1 MPSSIT
7 SSSSTGSSIKSWFAR
22 HCSPAPAWR
31 DQQTCWCKDC
41 FNKQMGNPKKPQAS
55 DWPYN
60 HPTRNNNGFSS
71 ETASL
76 NVESEAEAAAHNAG
90 TLRDAGYRVRTN
102 GAGKWGGP

>member
-1 MPSSIT
+1 MPSSTT

-22 HCSPAPAWR
+22 HCTPAPAWR
-31 DQQTCWCKDC
+31 GQQTCWCQDC
-41 FNKQMGNPKKPQAS
+41 FNKQMGLPKKSQGS

-76 NVESEAEAAAHNAG
+76 NVESEAECSSERR
-90 TLRDAGYRVRTN
+90 LL
-102 GAGKWGGP
+102 